1 LTRWGGIAALAAII
15 LGATSVLADEASVE
29 NAFSRRAISSVV
41 GVSSYYGAAFDGRRT
56 ADGEIFDMHA
66 ITAANKTLPLPC
78 YARVTNLR
86 NGRSVVVRV
95 NDRGPYIEGRM
106 LDVSERVAKLLAYHG
121 GLERVRLDFLGMAG
135 PAGAADQRLLMASL
149 KTGAAHDTV
158 ARAKP
163 SDEAVTVAERNAP
176 ALGFAEE
183 PAQAPAAAA
192 LNAAVRSVAPAPVA
206 ESEPLGLAAGL
217 DASVRRLE
225 AALEVAHQAAAGA
238 AKKLSPYGELVLSP
252 FKPLI
257 EASR

>member
-1 LTRWGGIAALAAII
+1 LTGWGVIAAMAATI
-15 LGATSVLADEASVE
+15 LGATSVLADEADS
-29 NAFSRRAISSVV
+29 ALSRRAISSVV

-56 ADGEIFDMHA
+56 ADGEIFDMHG

-149 KTGAAHDTV
+149 KTGAARDAI

-163 SDEAVTVAERNAP
+163 KDEATTVAERSAP

-192 LNAAVRSVAPAPVA
+192 LNAAVRPVAPARPDA
-206 ESEPLGLAAGL
+206 DAEPLGLAAGL

-225 AALEVAHQAAAGA
+225 AALEAAHQTAANA